1 MLRGFSFSELL
12 FHLSIFPTSLT
23 DSFRRRGTGGKMI
36 LASWKLFSD
45 SKMTNAFQNLQA
57 ITLTSREVQI
67 FSIQVP
73 RRTLGLN
80 DSHLFGIGCGDW
92 MW

>member
-1 MLRGFSFSELL
+1 M

-45 SKMTNAFQNLQA
+45 SKMTNAFQKLQALTSNIQRSSNLQYSNA
-57 ITLTSREVQI
+57 AS
-67 FSIQVP
+67 
-73 RRTLGLN
+73 N
-80 DSHLFGIGCGDW
+80 FGAW
-92 MW
+92 